1 MMTFMHTLI
10 LTALL
15 LIPPQQI
22 PKNDPNGIWSASTGT
37 EYEIRLV
44 GADLQVRI
52 IPGSNPTYLEYTVE
66 LMGTEEPNTYNGTGR
81 FKARLQNGRE
91 CEFETE
97 WQVIVVASDRIIGAT
112 SQIVPDPETCEI
124 LETGNLQLDLQRKQ

>member
-1 MMTFMHTLI
+1 MHILF

-15 LIPPQQI
+15 LVPQQM
-22 PKNDPNGIWSASTGT
+22 PKNDPNGIWMATTGT

-52 IPGSNPTYLEYTVE
+52 VPGSNPIYLEYTVE
-66 LMGTEEPNTYNGTGR
+66 LLGTDEPNTYNGTGQL
-81 FKARLQNGRE
+81 KARLQNGRE
-91 CEFETE
+91 CEFETT
-97 WQVIVVASDRIIGAT
+97 WQVIVVAPDRILGSA
-112 SQIVPDPETCEI
+112 SQIVPDPETCEV